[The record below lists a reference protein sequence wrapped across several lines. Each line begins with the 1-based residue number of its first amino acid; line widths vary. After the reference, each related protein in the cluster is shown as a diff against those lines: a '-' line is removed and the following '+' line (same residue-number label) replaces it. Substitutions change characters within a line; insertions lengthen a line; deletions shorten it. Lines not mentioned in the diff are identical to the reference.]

1 MSRYSIRL
9 SGPDGWFYALDH
21 FGLKFN
27 TAFYVTTYPDGERL
41 FELFV
46 LGFGVRIGIKPARPS
61 HPPVQPL
68 GDANG

>member
-9 SGPDGWFYALDH
+9 ATPSGWFYAVDH

-27 TAFYVTTYPDGERL
+27 TSLAVTTYPDGERL

-46 LGFGVRIGIKPARPS
+46 LGFGIRIFIKPLSSATKEK
-61 HPPVQPL
+61 
-68 GDANG
+68 

>member
-9 SGPDGWFYALDH
+9 AAPEGWFYAINH

-27 TAFYVTTYPDGERL
+27 TALYVTTYPDGERL
-41 FELFV
+41 FELFI

-61 HPPVQPL
+61 PSPAHTI
-68 GDANG
+68 NKEN